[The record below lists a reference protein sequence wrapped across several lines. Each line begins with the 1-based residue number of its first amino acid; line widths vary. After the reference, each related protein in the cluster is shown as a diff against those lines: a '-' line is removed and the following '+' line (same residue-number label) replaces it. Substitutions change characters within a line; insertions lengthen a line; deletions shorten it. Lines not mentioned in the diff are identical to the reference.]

1 MRHAP
6 RLAER
11 LQTAPHRFDGLQ
23 AIRLAELGPPQTAG
37 DGPPGPIHITAQTG
51 LAFAPAPV
59 PAVRSGP
66 GRTRIRAA
74 FLGLTGPLG
83 VLPQVYSE
91 MIHTAG
97 RLRNAAFPAFFDLF
111 THRLAT
117 LFLHASEKYRLPLLV
132 QRSLVDWPARRS
144 PEPVADLPP
153 RLTEPAGPASEVA
166 RRIGRDPVSRAM
178 LAVAGLGTP
187 HLRGRMAIADEV
199 VLYYAGLFAART
211 RPAQSLQA
219 MLSDYLGLDVV
230 VEQFAG
236 RWLPVAAAE
245 QTCLP
250 RAGEPP
256 RFCAL
261 GIDTVAGSRVWDVQS
276 AFRIVVGP
284 VDTAAMLDL
293 MPDQPLLDRLVDL
306 VRVYAGTDLLFD
318 VQVILHRDSIPEL
331 QMNAAAGQAA
341 PRLGWNTWARSLPA
355 LDHSRDIILDPDLV
369 SRSRTAAPSRKR
381 DNERQRAT
389 QQQTSRSVGAV
400 AGAEPDPERI
410 VLPGRPSNVG
420 GRQ

>member
-1 MRHAP
+1 MRRAP

-11 LQTAPHRFDGLQ
+11 LQTTPHHFDGLQ
-23 AIRLAELGPPQTAG
+23 AIRLAELGPPRTAG
-37 DGPPGPIHITAQTG
+37 DEPPGPIHITAQTG

-117 LFLHASEKYRLPLLV
+117 LFLRASEKYRLSLLV

-144 PEPVADLPP
+144 PDPIADLQP
-153 RLTEPAGPASEVA
+153 RLREPADPASEVA
-166 RRIGRDPVSRAM
+166 RRIGSDPVSRAM
-178 LAVAGLGTP
+178 LAIAGFGTP
-187 HLRGRMAIADEV
+187 HLRGRMAVADEV

-211 RPAQSLQA
+211 RPARSLQT
-219 MLSDYLGLDVV
+219 MLSDYLGLDVE

-236 RWLPVAAAE
+236 RWLRVAAAE
-245 QTCLP
+245 QTRLP

-276 AFRIVVGP
+276 TFRIVIGP

-306 VRVYAGTDLLFD
+306 VRAYAGADLLFD

-331 QMNAAAGQAA
+331 QMKADAGQAA

-369 SRSRTAAPSRKR
+369 SRKRAAVPGSRREH
-381 DNERQRAT
+381 ERQRAT
-389 QQQTSRSVGAV
+389 QQQTSRLAGAATV
-400 AGAEPDPERI
+400 AEPDLERI
-410 VLPGRPSNVG
+410 VLRGRPSKVG
-420 GRQ
+420 ERQ